1 MNEDR
6 ISFDNNVECG
16 LKYSLPSCVSVEDL
30 MKNKVGITIVLNNMN
45 TQAKQIQRLTVE
57 LEDLKCSRMS
67 LPQSIFLAIVN
78 IIGTVL
84 IAVGVNFFTSN
95 MYLAFSIILI
105 IFGIVL
111 VLASCL
117 LPIIHPWYAKRENKS
132 KMKNN

>member
-6 ISFDNNVECG
+6 ISFDNNVEGG

-30 MKNKVGITIVLNNMN
+30 MKNKIGITIVLNNMN

-117 LPIIHPWYAKRENKS
+117 LPIIHPWYAKR
-132 KMKNN
+132 